1 MRSACDIK
9 DRAASLVCAT
19 SATKN
24 TQPVPA
30 NRSKSPSFIYRRA
43 TKSTKHRSV
52 KFLDGVQAL
61 RGWDGTMIAL
71 SASVSTSSE
80 ARVASKAVVCLVE
93 ACGSAPFLLQ
103 TPDGVHANGA
113 LLAQSIGALDRS
125 GGIRNVRLL
134 LATTSH
140 AVLTI
145 DKYNENRQ
153 SQHSPAGAG

>member
-1 MRSACDIK
+1 
-9 DRAASLVCAT
+9 
-19 SATKN
+19 
-24 TQPVPA
+24 VPQLRWEGGKGA
-30 NRSKSPSFIYRRA
+30 K
-43 TKSTKHRSV
+43 
-52 KFLDGVQAL
+52 L
-61 RGWDGTMIAL
+61 RGKVHAE
-71 SASVSTSSE
+71 SSSE

>member
-1 MRSACDIK
+1 MAGKVND
-9 DRAASLVCAT
+9 V
-19 SATKN
+19 
-24 TQPVPA
+24 
-30 NRSKSPSFIYRRA
+30 F
-43 TKSTKHRSV
+43 
-52 KFLDGVQAL
+52 
-61 RGWDGTMIAL
+61 
-71 SASVSTSSE
+71 SSE